1 MTKSQLIFSQSYVK
15 GLYTK
20 NDFFTFTFFMIA
32 STYEPDKTIATIK
45 REFTE
50 LYNWYKDGTLE
61 ERYKK
66 EIME

>member
-1 MTKSQLIFSQSYVK
+1 MTKSQLIFSESYVK

-20 NDFFTFTFFMIA
+20 NDFYTSTFFMVAAI
-32 STYEPDKTIATIK
+32 YEPDKTIAIIK
-45 REFTE
+45 REFDE

-66 EIME
+66 EIMA